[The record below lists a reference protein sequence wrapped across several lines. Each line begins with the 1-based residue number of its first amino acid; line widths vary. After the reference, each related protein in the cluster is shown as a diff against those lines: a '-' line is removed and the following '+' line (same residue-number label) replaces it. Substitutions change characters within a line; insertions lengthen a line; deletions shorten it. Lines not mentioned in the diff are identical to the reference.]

1 MPNTTN
7 PSQPGFFVES
17 FGDIKIL
24 RYKVSHFDEMDLNRK
39 LLIYYLSRASL
50 AGRDII
56 YDQNYRY
63 NLLIRKT
70 LEAVYAHYAGDRSH
84 PQFEQFL
91 VYLKTLWYN
100 NGIHHHFSK
109 EKNMPEFSQEYFAHL
124 IRETGIYHLRHLFG
138 SLEEAVAKIK
148 PLLFDEN
155 VAPKAVEQDA
165 SKDMIR
171 HSANNFYENV
181 NQQESEAYYARLK
194 EQDDRLSWGLNTK
207 LVKENGTLVEK
218 TWKEGGMYGEAIS
231 QIIGWLEKALDYAGN
246 RKQRQWLQALIDY
259 YRTGD
264 LRKFD
269 EYNLQWVQDTESTVD
284 LINGF
289 IETYEDPLGLKGT
302 WESILHVQEPG
313 ATRRT
318 QLLSRNAQWFEDHAP
333 IDQRFKK
340 SAVKGVSASVVEVA
354 MLGGESYPTTPVGV
368 NLPNAD
374 WIRKEH
380 GSKSVTLNN
389 ISRAHHEAMIESG
402 FIEEFAWSSR
412 EVERSKKY
420 GFEGNNLHTDLH
432 ECLGHGSG
440 QLLEGVSGDA
450 LKNYA
455 SPVEEA
461 RADLFALYYMMDEK
475 MMELG
480 VASSPDTARAQ
491 YDGYIRN
498 GMMTQLIR
506 VKPGKQLEQAHMR
519 NRQLIARWC
528 FEKGAGK
535 KEDPEAVIGRKEKD
549 GRTFFVI
556 NDYERLRELF
566 GELLAEI
573 QRIKSEGDYEAARD
587 LVETYGTRVDPDL
600 HQEVLERFRKLNIA
614 PFTGFINPVYE
625 PVEEDGEIR
634 DVRIRYD
641 EGYAEQMMR
650 YSKSYSFLAAGDEV
664 D

>member
-1 MPNTTN
+1 MQNTSN
-7 PSQPGFFVES
+7 PSQPNFFVES

-24 RYKVSHFDEMDLNRK
+24 RYTVSHFEEMELNRK

-56 YDQNYRY
+56 YDQNYKY

-70 LEAVYAHYAGDRSH
+70 LEAIYENYSGDREH
-84 PQFEQFL
+84 PQFKKFL

-109 EKNMPEFSQEYFAHL
+109 EKNMPEFTQDYFAHL
-124 IRETGIYHLRHLFG
+124 IWETGIYNLQHLFD
-138 SLEEAVAKIK
+138 SLEEAVAKLK

-155 VAPKAVEQDA
+155 VAPKAMEQDA
-165 SKDMIR
+165 AKDMIQ
-171 HSANNFYENV
+171 HSANNFYEGV
-181 NQQESEAYYARLK
+181 TQKESEDYYARLK
-194 EQDDRLSWGLNTK
+194 EQDDKLSWGLNSR
-207 LVKENGTLVEK
+207 LEKENGTLVEK
-218 TWKEGGMYGEAIS
+218 TWKEGGLYGGAIS
-231 QIIGWLEKALDYAGN
+231 EIIRWLEKALDYAET
-246 RKQRQWLQALIDY
+246 QQQSQWLKALIEY

-264 LRKFD
+264 LQKFD
-269 EYNLQWVQDTESTVD
+269 EYNLQWVQDTSSTVD

-302 WESILHVQEPG
+302 WESILHVQNPQ
-313 ATRRT
+313 ATERT
-318 QLLSRNAQWFEDHAP
+318 RLLSRNAQWFEDHAP
-333 IDQRFKK
+333 IDDRFKK
-340 SAVKGVSASVVEVA
+340 SSVKGVSASVVEVA
-354 MLGGESYPTTPVGV
+354 MLGGESYPTTPIGV

-380 GSKSVTLNN
+380 GSKSITLNN
-389 ISRAHHEAMIESG
+389 ISRAHHEAMMESG
-402 FIEEFAWSSR
+402 FLEEFAFNSE

-450 LKNYA
+450 LKNFG
-455 SPVEEA
+455 SPIEEA
-461 RADLFALYYMMDEK
+461 RADLFALYYMMDQK
-475 MMELG
+475 MIELG
-480 VASSPDTARAQ
+480 VASTLETARAQ

-498 GMMTQLIR
+498 GMMTQLTR
-506 VKPGKQLEQAHMR
+506 VKPGKNLEQAHMR

-528 FEKGAGK
+528 FEKGAGSL
-535 KEDPEAVIGRKEKD
+535 DDGGSVIESWQED
-549 GRTFFVI
+549 GRTYFVI

-566 GELLAEI
+566 GELLTEI
-573 QRIKSEGDYEAARD
+573 QRIKSEGDYQAARE
-587 LVETYGTRVDPDL
+587 LVRKYGSRVDREL
-600 HQEVLERFRKLNIA
+600 HQEVLERFKKLNIA

-625 PVEEDGEIR
+625 PVEENGEIV

-641 EGYAEQMMR
+641 EGYSEQMMR
-650 YSKSYSFLAAGDEV
+650 YGREYSYLPASGG
-664 D
+664 

>member
-1 MPNTTN
+1 MTHKKTR
-7 PSQPGFFVES
+7 QPAYFVES

-24 RYKVSHFDEMDLNRK
+24 RYTLSHFDQMSLNQK
-39 LLIYYLSRASL
+39 LLVYYLSRASL

-56 YDQNYRY
+56 YDQNYKH

-70 LEAVYAHYAGDRSH
+70 LETIYQHYPGDRSQ
-84 PQFEQFL
+84 PEFEQFL

-109 EKNMPEFSQEYFAHL
+109 EKNLPEFTREYFAHL
-124 IRETGIYHLRHLFG
+124 VRETGVEALKPLF
-138 SLEEAVAKIK
+138 SSTDQATETLT

-155 VAPKAVEQDA
+155 VAPKAVEQDD
-165 SKDMIR
+165 SKDMIL
-171 HSANNFYENV
+171 HSSNNFYEGV
-181 NQQESEAYYARLK
+181 TQQESEHYYGQLK
-194 EQDDRLSWGLNTK
+194 EQDDRLSWGLNSK
-207 LVKENGTLVEK
+207 LVRENGRLQEK
-218 TWKEGGMYGEAIS
+218 TWKEGGMYGNAITEVVR
-231 QIIGWLEKALDYAGN
+231 WLEKAMDYAEN
-246 RKQRQWLQALIDY
+246 ERQAQWLQALVEY

-264 LRKFD
+264 LQKFD
-269 EYNLQWVQDTESTVD
+269 EYNIQWVKDTTSQVD

-302 WESILHVQEPG
+302 WESILHVQDPE

-318 QLLSRNAQWFEDHAP
+318 RLLSQNAQWFEDHAP
-333 IDQRFKK
+333 IDDRFKK
-340 SAVKGVSASVVEVA
+340 ASVKGVSASVVEVA

-380 GSKSVTLNN
+380 GSKSITLNN

-402 FIEEFAWSSR
+402 FAEEFAWSKE

-440 QLLEGVSGDA
+440 QLLEGVGGDA
-450 LKNYA
+450 LKNYQ
-455 SPVEEA
+455 SPIEEA
-461 RADLFALYYMMDEK
+461 RADLFALYYMMDSK
-475 MMELG
+475 LIALG
-480 VASSPDTARAQ
+480 VTSTLETARAQ
-491 YDGYIRN
+491 YTGYIRN
-498 GMMTQLIR
+498 GLMTQMIR
-506 VKPGKQLEQAHMR
+506 VKPGKNLEQAHMR

-528 FEKGAGK
+528 YEQGQDEKVIEKKTREGK
-535 KEDPEAVIGRKEKD
+535 
-549 GRTFFVI
+549 TYFVV
-556 NDYERLRELF
+556 NDFDRLRELF
-566 GELLAEI
+566 GDLLAEI
-573 QRIKSEGDYEAARD
+573 QRIKSEGDYEAAKN
-587 LVETYGTRVDPDL
+587 LVEEYGTRLDPDL

-625 PVEEDGEIR
+625 PVKEKGQVTDI
-634 DVRIRYD
+634 RIRYD

-650 YSKSYSFLAAGDEV
+650 YGRDYSFLSPENSA
-664 D
+664 